1 MDWLFAIIFFP
12 LIIWFIMWGCATID
26 RKIKEND

>member
-12 LIIWFIMWGCATID
+12 LIIWFITWLFATVD
-26 RKIKEND
+26 RKIKEK